1 MKKVLAVIVLVIA
14 LALSG
19 CSSEA
24 DYYTKEEVN
33 EIVEALQ
40 PTQLDRFL
48 NEVLMLAMTDGS
60 LTFIELD
67 ETYTETIESYGYGN
81 TYVFEA
87 LVPTTLQISIVV
99 DNSLELCY
107 YLNGFE
113 MDEGQCST
121 IETMEVIEVT
131 VPVGFFT
138 FDTESWDDTNDS
150 TITIIVREVN

>member
-19 CSSEA
+19 CSLEA
-24 DYYTKEEVN
+24 DYYTKEEMN
-33 EIVEALQ
+33 EIVETLQ